1 MADVQPQDAAADKP
15 SLAMADLVPPMDDKS
30 VAGLVSGLTNIRREK
45 VATDTRLA
53 NEADSQQAQDKALRD
68 QMFKSE
74 GVSAAEIANMKPWD
88 ADKEHKKYESNP
100 IEGFGSAGG
109 LFAMVAS
116 AFTKAPM
123 ENAINGMA
131 GAITAIQSGNEMAYK
146 RAYESYK
153 ENFKLAEQ
161 RFKTQHELYSDAL
174 SLASADATASAAKFH
189 NAAVRFGDKEAL
201 FLAEQG
207 HPKELYELLDARA
220 KSMDNARKADEANDE
235 HAFKKAAVDAV
246 KKGFTP
252 TDDPATDKVM
262 LAAAIHRIYSNE
274 KPGTAL
280 QEATG
285 RYVNGHM
292 MQEPNGFAEGLAKI
306 YQDFGKN
313 APNQEGYN
321 AAVKQWQEAHPGEQI
336 PPDENAKLMGQFGLI
351 AGSKGGVAAGDPRNS
366 SQLKIA
372 QIKEIQN
379 EGKTDGKWQ
388 TLNEA
393 EAEWKKRQTQPTL
406 SPEDVKKFGEQLA
419 TGDTSVLTNIGR
431 GAQSAANVLAVRK
444 AAYDVMEAKGQK
456 PADLAF
462 LNARYQGLKA
472 AERASATQE
481 MKMGAAAWE
490 ATNQAQ
496 LALDLSAK
504 LPRSRIVPFNK
515 AVQSFEMNTSDPD
528 MNAFASANNT
538 LVNSYVRAISPTG
551 ISTDL
556 VRKHAYDMLNTAV
569 SDETYKRVVDVL
581 KQEMRLAIVSPGQ
594 MRKQMEAEYK
604 HDIDPTAPAPPS
616 GNATVNP
623 MENSATKTIKYDA
636 EGNRVPGKQSSLDE
650 GRVMSDADPDP
661 VRPGARYAQ
670 ANAPASSTRSL
681 PTFSLDELRPYRN
694 KEIPPGDFPK
704 VAADNQE
711 NRVIVDKSYG
721 NLDEFG
727 YRKVRELKDKY
738 RLKPGEKVLL
748 IDKQGHQ
755 FGYQRDDNYEGGFT
769 FWMPYEEQPGS

>member
-1 MADVQPQDAAADKP
+1 MADTSTNEPFRLDPAASDAWRSGSPAI
-15 SLAMADLVPPMDDKS
+15 ADLAPAAEDKS
-30 VAGLVSGLTNIRREK
+30 VSGLVSSLTDLQRSK
-45 VATDTRLA
+45 VATDTRLEGEF
-53 NEADSQQAQDKALRD
+53 NSQSAKDKALRD
-68 QMFKSE
+68 KSFALE
-74 GVSAAEIANMKPWD
+74 GVAASEIPQKWD
-88 ADKEHKKYESNP
+88 AEKEHKRFESNP

-131 GAITAIQSGNEMAYK
+131 GAITSIQNGNERDYE
-146 RAYESYK
+146 RAYDAFK
-153 ENFKLAEQ
+153 TNVKLAET
-161 RFKTQHELYSDAL
+161 RFKMQHELYSDAL
-174 SLASADATASAAKFH
+174 SLGTADAAASAAKFH
-189 NAAVRFGDKEAL
+189 NAATKFGDQQML
-201 FLAEQG
+201 MLAEHG
-207 HPKELYELLDARA
+207 MIKEIYELQSARA
-220 KSMDNARKADEANDE
+220 QANENMMKAADAIDL
-235 HAFKKAAVDAV
+235 HAVQKAAVDAV

-252 TDDPATDKVM
+252 TEDPAMDKVQ
-262 LAAAIHRIYSNE
+262 LAASIYRIYSGGGKVQSAE
-274 KPGTAL
+274 
-280 QEATG
+280 QEAVG
-285 RYVNGHM
+285 KYVNAHM
-292 MQEPNGFAEGLAKI
+292 NQEPNAFAEGLAQI
-306 YQDFGKN
+306 HQQFSKN
-313 APNQEGYN
+313 ASNQEGYN
-321 AAVKQWQEAHPGEQI
+321 DAVKQWQDAHPGEQL
-336 PPDENAKLMGQFGLI
+336 PPEENAKLMGQFGLI
-351 AGSKGGVAAGDPRNS
+351 AGSKGGMAAGDPKNNP
-366 SQLKIA
+366 QLKIA

-379 EGKTDGKWQ
+379 EGKAEGKWQ

-393 EAEWKKRQTQPTL
+393 EAEWKQRQTKPTL

-444 AAYDVMEAKGQK
+444 AAYDVMETKGQK

-616 GNATVNP
+616 GDATVNP
-623 MENSATKTIKYDA
+623 MNNSAAKTIKYDK
-636 EGNRVPGKQSSLDE
+636 EGNRVP
-650 GRVMSDADPDP
+650 
-661 VRPGARYAQ
+661 
-670 ANAPASSTRSL
+670 
-681 PTFSLDELRPYRN
+681 
-694 KEIPPGDFPK
+694 
-704 VAADNQE
+704 
-711 NRVIVDKSYG
+711 
-721 NLDEFG
+721 
-727 YRKVRELKDKY
+727 
-738 RLKPGEKVLL
+738 
-748 IDKQGHQ
+748 
-755 FGYQRDDNYEGGFT
+755 
-769 FWMPYEEQPGS
+769 